1 MQAAPGVS
9 VWLPLYQAML
19 AFYRD
24 GTIPFSDRE
33 LLAVPL
39 VLDMV
44 LKSGTEK
51 RPVRRR
57 EYAECLEGVK

>member
-1 MQAAPGVS
+1 
-9 VWLPLYQAML
+9 ML

-24 GTIPFSDRE
+24 GAIPFSDRE